1 MHKQQLESM
10 SNWTLVY
17 VSEKEMKKFT
27 TTTPKFLGLT
37 KSYDMDK
44 EREIYLGRAERVAE
58 VLDRDSEMED
68 KKTVPGTEL
77 WRIQNI

>member
-1 MHKQQLESM
+1 
-10 SNWTLVY
+10 
-17 VSEKEMKKFT
+17 MKKFT

-37 KSYDMDK
+37 KSCDMDK
-44 EREIYLGRAERVAE
+44 EREICLGRAERVAE

>member
-1 MHKQQLESM
+1 
-10 SNWTLVY
+10 
-17 VSEKEMKKFT
+17 
-27 TTTPKFLGLT
+27 
-37 KSYDMDK
+37 MDK
-44 EREIYLGRAERVAE
+44 EREICLGRAERVAE